1 MMITYTSHTPIKPIK
16 NSKLKIKNK
25 RFYGMQLLL
34 RIKLN
39 INISVFLFRKNSGIE
54 KSIPAV

>member
-25 RFYGMQLLL
+25 RFYGMQPLL

>member
-1 MMITYTSHTPIKPIK
+1 MMITYTSHTPIK

>member
-34 RIKLN
+34 RITLN

>member
-1 MMITYTSHTPIKPIK
+1 M
-16 NSKLKIKNK
+16 KIKNK
-25 RFYGMQLLL
+25 RFYGMQPLL